1 MSITIAQVIINDS
14 SDKTITGAY
23 VFDRENGGSL
33 SIPALNYFPT
43 TPLAGELIW
52 RIDENLIY
60 RRNDLN
66 TAWNSIYAQIDIL
79 NSTAGD
85 IIYYNGTTWTRL
97 PAGVVGQ
104 FLQTNGVGQA
114 PNWEGITVPDG
125 AVSGSGFSINNSIPR
140 FNGID
145 GYSIKSSL
153 VTIDDNGNL
162 LTPGNI
168 DGYDLS
174 YTFQDIYNRI
184 ITDHSLLT
192 GLYNDDH
199 TQYLL
204 ANGTRNIDGSIA
216 FSGDGYCLD
225 NTGCIVFSLAREPAD
240 IPYEEG
246 KLFYDTDNGCPSFFG
261 KSPNT
266 SLQIGQELV
275 LYCYNGTAST
285 ITNGSAVYISGA
297 YGNRPSISLASAT
310 SINTSDLIGLA
321 TESILPGQSGYIT
334 ISGLVHDLDTLN
346 YPVGSRLYLS
356 TTPGQLTTIPPI
368 NSGIVMFLGL
378 VTYQHQTQGIVA
390 VAVKTPASLSTLHDV
405 YNGSPTDGYH
415 LKANGT
421 YWTTS
426 DFSND
431 VLNSIGNVTNEPTG
445 FPVSGGGDNSTLTIN
460 NSTRTFT
467 ITPSSS
473 SFDIWLQGT
482 KHTYTTPQSC
492 VLTSTEGIH
501 FIYFNTNG
509 VLSSVEWSEDLSYIF
524 AGISGTPVAYVYWDS
539 TNNSTIY
546 FAEERHGIQ
555 MDGATHV
562 YLHNTSGAQYSSG
575 GGFDNFVVDGTGSV
589 ASNAEFAVNSVIIF
603 DEDIVLNSLNTDQLL
618 SYPAQIPVF
627 YRSGP
632 DGYWRRKNADNYP
645 IIYSG
650 SGGYTGANGL
660 VAYNQYTGIT
670 WQLTQ
675 VPNNQFVLVHYY
687 ACNELNNGVIGIQG
701 QNVYSS
707 IASARNGAETEIT
720 TIQGTIKLLAK
731 EAVPLGT
738 VIWQTSTGY
747 TNVPHARIRSTDTGD
762 DYIDFRERQLT
773 GTGSTVLYNFPDNL
787 FKIYDSTDTT
797 KQLYLELANITTAT
811 TRTLTIP
818 DRNIT
823 IGNVLGPISLTSTDN
838 SITRWDGTAGQ
849 LIQNSLVTIDDNGN
863 ILTPGTVDGY
873 DLSLRFQ
880 SISESLAG
888 IITDHGNLIGLS
900 DDDHAQY
907 LLASGLRSMSGNL
920 NIGGYDIVNVNSI
933 DGYNLE
939 LSFQN
944 ISNHI
949 SNTSNPHNTTL
960 ANIGAGTLAQLNA
973 AISDADVTPTT
984 RSIISGNGLTG
995 GGDLSADRTIAVAA
1009 ADTTITVNADSIQV
1023 GVITDTNHGTRGGGT
1038 LHSVAT
1044 TSVAGFESA
1053 ADKTKLDQLVNNSH
1067 LITVSATQPTSPTT
1081 GDIWIDISG
1090 S

>member
-153 VTIDDNGNL
+153 VTIDDNGN
-162 LTPGNI
+162 
-168 DGYDLS
+168 
-174 YTFQDIYNRI
+174 
-184 ITDHSLLT
+184 
-192 GLYNDDH
+192 
-199 TQYLL
+199 
-204 ANGTRNIDGSIA
+204 
-216 FSGDGYCLD
+216 
-225 NTGCIVFSLAREPAD
+225 
-240 IPYEEG
+240 
-246 KLFYDTDNGCPSFFG
+246 
-261 KSPNT
+261 
-266 SLQIGQELV
+266 
-275 LYCYNGTAST
+275 
-285 ITNGSAVYISGA
+285 
-297 YGNRPSISLASAT
+297 
-310 SINTSDLIGLA
+310 
-321 TESILPGQSGYIT
+321 
-334 ISGLVHDLDTLN
+334 
-346 YPVGSRLYLS
+346 
-356 TTPGQLTTIPPI
+356 
-368 NSGIVMFLGL
+368 
-378 VTYQHQTQGIVA
+378 
-390 VAVKTPASLSTLHDV
+390 
-405 YNGSPTDGYH
+405 
-415 LKANGT
+415 
-421 YWTTS
+421 
-426 DFSND
+426 
-431 VLNSIGNVTNEPTG
+431 
-445 FPVSGGGDNSTLTIN
+445 
-460 NSTRTFT
+460 
-467 ITPSSS
+467 
-473 SFDIWLQGT
+473 
-482 KHTYTTPQSC
+482 
-492 VLTSTEGIH
+492 
-501 FIYFNTNG
+501 
-509 VLSSVEWSEDLSYIF
+509 
-524 AGISGTPVAYVYWDS
+524 
-539 TNNSTIY
+539 
-546 FAEERHGIQ
+546 
-555 MDGATHV
+555 
-562 YLHNTSGAQYSSG
+562 
-575 GGFDNFVVDGTGSV
+575 
-589 ASNAEFAVNSVIIF
+589 
-603 DEDIVLNSLNTDQLL
+603 
-618 SYPAQIPVF
+618 
-627 YRSGP
+627 
-632 DGYWRRKNADNYP
+632 
-645 IIYSG
+645 
-650 SGGYTGANGL
+650 
-660 VAYNQYTGIT
+660 
-670 WQLTQ
+670 
-675 VPNNQFVLVHYY
+675 
-687 ACNELNNGVIGIQG
+687 
-701 QNVYSS
+701 
-707 IASARNGAETEIT
+707 
-720 TIQGTIKLLAK
+720 
-731 EAVPLGT
+731 
-738 VIWQTSTGY
+738 
-747 TNVPHARIRSTDTGD
+747 
-762 DYIDFRERQLT
+762 
-773 GTGSTVLYNFPDNL
+773 
-787 FKIYDSTDTT
+787 
-797 KQLYLELANITTAT
+797 
-811 TRTLTIP
+811 
-818 DRNIT
+818 
-823 IGNVLGPISLTSTDN
+823 
-838 SITRWDGTAGQ
+838 
-849 LIQNSLVTIDDNGN
+849 

-949 SNTSNPHNTTL
+949 SNISNPHNTTL

-995 GGDLSADRTIAVAA
+995 GGDLSADRTIAIAA